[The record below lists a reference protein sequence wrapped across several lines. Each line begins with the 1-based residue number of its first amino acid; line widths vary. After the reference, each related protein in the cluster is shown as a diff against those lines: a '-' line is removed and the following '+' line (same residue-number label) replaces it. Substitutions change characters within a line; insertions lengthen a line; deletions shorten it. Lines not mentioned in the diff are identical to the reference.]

1 MTPADK
7 KKTSKRNKKVGNK
20 KSHAEKVAKVQ
31 DRALEA
37 MLKEPF
43 KEKTVTDI
51 QKEMKRQQRYG
62 LKVYVSQWGDTL
74 SQLAQATKKDVLQ
87 LIDENDLEYEDR
99 LNTGTILKNLWPV
112 KGGSD
117 QEKAQ
122 DSKTSDEEA
131 SPDQEPTAKPQVRM
145 LNQGVQA
152 RQANQESSQPDDEE
166 SSVRVAK
173 QPKKSE
179 SVMSDKVFLDLVNRE
194 RHHYG
199 LVNLKGLDHKH
210 GFLIRA
216 LSDQS
221 LIYSYQDSDGR
232 LVTELALR
240 LNDLDKP
247 LDEAEAYRLIS
258 RQPLFYQQI
267 LQGLYRYQDFD
278 LTYDKVNKT
287 CQVYYALLTET
298 QTD

>member
-7 KKTSKRNKKVGNK
+7 KKTAKRNQKAGKKKN
-20 KSHAEKVAKVQ
+20 HTEKVAKVQ

-43 KEKTVTDI
+43 VEKTVTDI

-62 LKVYVSQWGDTL
+62 LQVYVSQWGDTL
-74 SQLAQATKKDVLQ
+74 SQLAQASKKDVLQ

-112 KGGSD
+112 KVGS
-117 QEKAQ
+117 EKVQ
-122 DSKTSDEEA
+122 DPKNSAEEA
-131 SPDQEPTAKPQVRM
+131 SPDQEPTAKPQVR
-145 LNQGVQA
+145 LLDQGVQA
-152 RQANQESSQPDDEE
+152 WQENQQGRQLADED
-166 SSVRVAK
+166 STRRPAK
-173 QPKKSE
+173 QPKESE

-221 LIYSYQDSDGR
+221 LIYSYQDSNGR

-278 LTYDKVNKT
+278 LTYDEGNQT

>member
-7 KKTSKRNKKVGNK
+7 KKTSKSNKKVGK
-20 KSHAEKVAKVQ
+20 RKSHAEKVTKVQ
-31 DRALEA
+31 DRALDS
-37 MLKEPF
+37 MLKAPF
-43 KEKTVTDI
+43 VEKTVTDI

-74 SQLAQATKKDVLQ
+74 SQLAQATKKDVMQ
-87 LIDENDLEYEDR
+87 LIEENDLEYEDR

-112 KGGSD
+112 KDGS
-117 QEKAQ
+117 EKVQ
-122 DSKTSDEEA
+122 DSKNSDEEA
-131 SPDQEPTAKPQVRM
+131 SPDQEPTVKPQVR
-145 LNQGVQA
+145 LLDQGVQA
-152 RQANQESSQPDDEE
+152 WQENQQGRQLTDED
-166 SSVRVAK
+166 SPRRPAK
-173 QPKKSE
+173 QPKESE
-179 SVMSDKVFLDLVNRE
+179 SVMSDKIFLDLVNRE

-199 LVNLKGLDHKH
+199 LVNLKGLGHKH
-210 GFLIRA
+210 GFLIQA

-221 LIYSYQDSDGR
+221 LIYSYQDSNRR
-232 LVTELALR
+232 LVTELALH
-240 LNDLDKP
+240 LNNLDKP